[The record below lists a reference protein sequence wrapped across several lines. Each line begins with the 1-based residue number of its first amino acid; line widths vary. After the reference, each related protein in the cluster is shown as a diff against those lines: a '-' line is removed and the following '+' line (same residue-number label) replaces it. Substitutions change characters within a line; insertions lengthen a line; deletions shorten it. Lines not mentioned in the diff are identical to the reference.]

1 MDRRQSE
8 GGRCSRGGEVYL
20 RGRSVSEG
28 KKRIGPC
35 SRGAI
40 RRLERGKK
48 SRAFSLPPSLSP
60 SPCPPL
66 PQRRCPIVT
75 ARNVHAAIHLRLK

>member
-1 MDRRQSE
+1 VDRRQSE

-28 KKRIGPC
+28 KKRPC
-35 SRGAI
+35 TRGAT
-40 RRLERGKK
+40 LERGKK